1 MIKFPNGAK
10 HHGMCLLYLLMFMF
24 KFVDKIDGERV
35 NCQLIIPHTHAPH
48 KMILGFHIC
57 DSIGENRQVCEI

>member
-1 MIKFPNGAK
+1 MLAITFNV
-10 HHGMCLLYLLMFMF
+10 HVQI
-24 KFVDKIDGERV
+24 VDKINGERV